1 MNKKTL
7 TLISLI
13 ILTLSLATPIVYAKK
28 DVNPGNHY
36 AKGKQE
42 KTEKQA
48 GEGKSN
54 SPVEHLYLYEKDPT
68 TWDIVEDGA
77 WAKVTILTHKDNF
90 VFNGHGLDGTLDL
103 DYSLIYYP
111 DPWPGEELLVLGDGT
126 VNEGG
131 NVHMQD
137 EFDFDLIPIEKD
149 ENDGAKIWLVL
160 SEDIATTD
168 PDPGPVYNYMDGWN
182 PESYLFENNLINQD

>member
-7 TLISLI
+7 TLLTLI
-13 ILTLSLATPIVYAKK
+13 ILTLSIATPMVSAKK
-28 DVNPGNHY
+28 DDKPGKHL
-36 AKGKQE
+36 GQE
-42 KTEKQA
+42 KS
-48 GEGKSN
+48 GKAVGGGKEN
-54 SPVEHLYLYEKDPT
+54 SPVEHLYLYEKDPE
-68 TWDIVEDGA
+68 WGIVEDGA
-77 WAKVTILTHKDNF
+77 WGKVTILTHKDKF

-131 NVHMQD
+131 NVHMQG
-137 EFDFDLIPIEKD
+137 EFVFDLIPIEKD

-160 SEDIATTD
+160 SEDVATTD

-182 PESYLFENNLINQD
+182 PESYLFENNLINQE